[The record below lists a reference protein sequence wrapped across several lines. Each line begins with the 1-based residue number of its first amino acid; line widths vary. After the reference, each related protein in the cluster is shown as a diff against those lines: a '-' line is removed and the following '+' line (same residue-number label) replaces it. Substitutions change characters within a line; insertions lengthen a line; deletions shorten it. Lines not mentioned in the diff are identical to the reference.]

1 MMERSATIMGA
12 IIGDTIGSAYEF
24 NPTKDYNFPLYND
37 TMNYTDD
44 SIMTIAVA
52 DWILNDESLSPM
64 KLIHT
69 MRYYGNKYNP
79 PKGGYGHLFSEWL
92 RHSEIKAYNS
102 WGNGSA
108 MRVSAIG
115 FAFPTLDKTL
125 KVAEISAAVT
135 HNHPEGIKGAQAT
148 AAAIFLARKGE
159 SKETIRKYIT
169 ETFGYNLSRTCEEIR
184 PTYQFEASCQETVP
198 QAIVAFLDS
207 KDYLDAIRLGISLGG
222 DADTIA
228 AITGAIAAAF
238 YKKVPSELYDRVLA
252 KLPKDLEA
260 ITLLFEAK
268 VLA

>member
-12 IIGDTIGSAYEF
+12 IIGDTIGSTYEF
-24 NPTKDYNFPLYND
+24 NPTKDYNFPLYD
-37 TMNYTDD
+37 DAMSYTDD

-52 DWILNDESLSPM
+52 DWILKDESLSPK

-69 MRYYGNKYNP
+69 MRCYGNKYNP

-92 RHSEIKAYNS
+92 RHPEMKAYNS

-108 MRVSAIG
+108 MRVSSIG

-169 ETFGYNLSRTCEEIR
+169 ETFGYDLNRTCEEIR
-184 PTYQFEASCQETVP
+184 PTYQFEARCQETVP

-260 ITLLFEAK
+260 ITLQFESK

>member
-1 MMERSATIMGA
+1 M
-12 IIGDTIGSAYEF
+12 
-24 NPTKDYNFPLYND
+24 
-37 TMNYTDD
+37 
-44 SIMTIAVA
+44 
-52 DWILNDESLSPM
+52 
-64 KLIHT
+64 
-69 MRYYGNKYNP
+69 
-79 PKGGYGHLFSEWL
+79 
-92 RHSEIKAYNS
+92 KAYNS

-108 MRVSAIG
+108 MRVSSIG
-115 FAFPTLDKTL
+115 FGFPTLDKTL

-169 ETFGYNLSRTCEEIR
+169 ETFGYNLNRTCEEIR

-260 ITLLFEAK
+260 VTLLFEAK
-268 VLA
+268 FLA